1 MYVSFG
7 YLHPMTG
14 MFQILFSFL
23 TEPGKFCDV
32 LSEQPEETFPLS
44 SMYSYA
50 DYIIISGA

>member
-1 MYVSFG
+1 MYVSFR

-14 MFQILFSFL
+14 MFHTFSIFL
-23 TEPGKFCDV
+23 TEPGNFCDV
-32 LSEQPEETFPLS
+32 LSEQPEETYPLS